1 MQDTAKRVALAKK
14 RARECLRRT
23 QRRSLRGMSALC
35 MLLFAA
41 LVGTMRAVI
50 GQTQP
55 AAQGMLGAMLLHA
68 DAGGYVFVSVVSF
81 AAAAALT
88 VLCFRLRIREN
99 QKKGGA
105 DKPNRH
111 EQEEKSQ

>member
-14 RARECLRRT
+14 RARECLRRI

-88 VLCFRLRIREN
+88 VLCIRLRKRSKKDGAGQADP
-99 QKKGGA
+99 QK
-105 DKPNRH
+105 
-111 EQEEKSQ
+111 QEDETL

>member
-1 MQDTAKRVALAKK
+1 
-14 RARECLRRT
+14 
-23 QRRSLRGMSALC
+23 

-68 DAGGYVFVSVVSF
+68 DAGGYVFVGVASF
-81 AAAAALT
+81 AAAVALT
-88 VLCFRLRIREN
+88 LACVRLRGQSRRSGSEENRE
-99 QKKGGA
+99 KTEPPPA
-105 DKPNRH
+105 D
-111 EQEEKSQ
+111 Q

>member
-1 MQDTAKRVALAKK
+1 MQDTARRVALAKK

-23 QRRSLRGMSALC
+23 QRRRLRGMSALC

-41 LVGTMRAVI
+41 LVGTMRTVI

-88 VLCFRLRIREN
+88 VLCIRLRE
-99 QKKGGA
+99 
-105 DKPNRH
+105 
-111 EQEEKSQ
+111 